1 MLNWFRLRLRGMVR
15 HGALRQD
22 MHDEM
27 REHLE
32 RATDRLRRRG
42 LSVADARAEARR
54 EFGNAT
60 VIEEEARVARRT
72 GWMDALRGDLR
83 FAARHFSRRPLA
95 SVTIVLVLALGIGVN
110 SALFSMIQAV
120 TLRPAP
126 GMPDDR
132 DLVRIRGVQWSDD
145 QSQRFPR
152 RLSFPE
158 LLQLSERREAFA
170 RVAGWV
176 SDEVMLRVGT
186 GEPRSVGAQFVTP
199 NFFSTTGVGTHG
211 GPGLRAG
218 SLQDARDEEMAVVI
232 SHRLWQEE
240 FGGAPMTTASLDVNG
255 VPLRIA
261 GVAPAKFHGATPASG
276 RPAALW
282 IPVSARG
289 AILRGT
295 SQALVSR
302 DSGIFSAIARVA
314 PGVSYGQAGA
324 VAASIAKQ
332 FATPVSALSLGA
344 GDVAEVRAETDSRG
358 RGTSEVLR
366 LRGETELRADTELSV
381 VIAVFGTVCLLV
393 LLVTCTNV
401 SALMVGAAVSRR
413 REIAVRLSL
422 GASRMRLVRQLLTES
437 TLLSM
442 TGGLAGLLLYWWIV
456 TLLAKQL
463 PSAEMAPDVLTVGFT
478 MIFALGTGLL
488 FGLSPALHATRA
500 GVAGALKDAGS
511 GSRQRS
517 RLQKGFV
524 IAQIVFTQP
533 LLVVLAM
540 MLGATVGQNAR
551 FPSERVGERIIALRF
566 NLWSGYVVVT
576 NATGPSEKEKLAA
589 TMKDRIAQ
597 LPGVERVVHE
607 PAATRIVRV
616 SVVPEDRGNG
626 ERAAEAKRVHV
637 EGTAPGYF
645 GMLEI
650 PILRGR
656 ELVAEDSLASNEA
669 IVIDSDMAREL
680 WGSMDPVGKRLTG
693 VFDQSGRAEQGMYEV
708 VGVFDAAH
716 PTTRG
721 TTDRIYSAR
730 APRAPDQFL
739 VRTTGP
745 ATAFVP
751 ALNRFLRAEA
761 PELPVG
767 RLETLAEVGRA
778 MSRDAMRVTAGSAA
792 AGVLALLLASLGLYG
807 VVALAVG
814 QRTREI
820 GVRVAIG
827 AKPRQVVRMFFLS
840 GLKLSIVGLGVG
852 LPISLAAV
860 YFANIQVV
868 GPQLDLKLVA
878 LAVGIAVLIVAS
890 LATWIPARRAAAVD
904 PLTALR
910 AD

>member
-1 MLNWFRLRLRGMVR
+1 MLNWLRLRLRGVVR
-15 HGALRQD
+15 HGALQQE

-27 REHLE
+27 REHIE
-32 RATDRLRRRG
+32 RATERLMRRG
-42 LSVADARAEARR
+42 MTEPEARAEARR

-60 VIEEEARVARRT
+60 VIEEDAREARRAS
-72 GWMDALRGDLR
+72 WLDALRGDLR
-83 FAARHFSRRPLA
+83 FAARHFARRPLA

-132 DLVRIRGVQWSDD
+132 DLVRIRGVRWSED
-145 QSQRFPR
+145 QSRRFPR
-152 RLSFPE
+152 PLSFPE
-158 LLQLSERREAFA
+158 LLQLAERRETFG
-170 RVAGWV
+170 RVAGWAT
-176 SDEVMLRVGT
+176 DEVMLRVGT
-186 GEPRSVGAQFVTP
+186 EQPRSAPVQFVTP
-199 NFFSTTGVGTHG
+199 NFFATTAVATHG

-218 SLQDARDEEMAVVI
+218 TLQDVGDAEMAAII

-240 FGGAPMTTASLDVNG
+240 FGGGAITGTTIDVNG
-255 VPLRIA
+255 VSLRIA
-261 GVAPAKFHGATPASG
+261 GIAPEKFHGATPASG

-282 IPVSARG
+282 IPISARG

-295 SQALVSR
+295 SQALASA

-314 PGVSYGQAGA
+314 PGVAYAQAEA
-324 VAASIAKQ
+324 VAAGIAKQ
-332 FATPVSALSLGA
+332 FAESRGS
-344 GDVAEVRAETDSRG
+344 RAEGGTAEGEAASRG
-358 RGTSEVLR
+358 RETSEVIR
-366 LRGETELRADTELSV
+366 LRGETELRADTEMPV

-401 SALMVGAAVSRR
+401 SALMVGAAVARR

-437 TLLSM
+437 TLLAVS
-442 TGGLAGLLLYWWIV
+442 GGLAGLLLYWWIV
-456 TLLAKQL
+456 TILAKQM
-463 PSAEMAPDVLTVGFT
+463 PAVEMAPDLLTVGFT
-478 MIFALGTGLL
+478 MIFAIGTGLL

-500 GVAGALKDAGS
+500 GVASALKDAGS
-511 GSRQRS
+511 GSRSRS
-517 RLQKGFV
+517 RLQRGFV

-540 MLGATVGQNAR
+540 MLGATVGEGER
-551 FPSERVGERIIALRF
+551 FPAESVGERIIALRF
-566 NLWSGYVVVT
+566 NLWSGYVVIT
-576 NATGPSEKEKLAA
+576 NPTGPSEKEKLAA
-589 TMKDRIAQ
+589 SMKERIAQ

-607 PAATRIVRV
+607 PTATRIVRV

-626 ERAAEAKRVHV
+626 ERAGEAMRVHV
-637 EGTAPGYF
+637 EGTSPGYF

-650 PILRGR
+650 PIVRGR
-656 ELVAEDSLASNEA
+656 ELTAEDTLATNEA

-680 WGSMDPVGKRLTG
+680 FGSVDPVGKRMTG
-693 VFDQSGRAEQGMYEV
+693 VFDQSGRPEKGMYEV
-708 VGVFDAAH
+708 VGVFDAAY

-721 TTDRIYSAR
+721 TTGRIYSAR
-730 APRAPDQFL
+730 AMKAPDQFL

-745 ATAFVP
+745 AAAFVP
-751 ALNRFLRAEA
+751 TLNKFLRAEA
-761 PELPVG
+761 PELPIG

-778 MSRDAMRVTAGSAA
+778 MERDAMQITAGSAA
-792 AGVLALLLASLGLYG
+792 AGLLALLLASMGLYG

-827 AKPRQVVRMFFLS
+827 AKPGQVVRMFFAS
-840 GLKLSIVGLGVG
+840 GLRLSAVALLIG
-852 LPISLAAV
+852 LPISIAAV

-868 GPQLDLKLVA
+868 GPQLDLKVVA
-878 LAVGIAVLIVAS
+878 LAVGVAVLIVAS